1 MSTVPTSVP
10 PPATGPGR
18 PRIWSRL
25 YRGETAFNFI
35 GRRRIWFAISTVVI
49 LIGLVSLATRGLN
62 FGIDFKGGT
71 SWQVPTRTVSVA
83 QARSAVGSLGVAEAT
98 VETLGS
104 GANRTLEVQ
113 ADLARLGSR
122 AHQAHLQQEVSAKLA
137 GLAHVA
143 PSDVS
148 INDVGPTWG
157 SNITNKALEALV
169 AFFLGISLYITL
181 RFEWKMAVAA
191 IAAVVH
197 DILVTVG
204 IYSLSGFQVTP
215 ATVVAFLTILGYSL
229 YDTIVVFD
237 RVQENTR
244 GGMGTSGKLTYS
256 DTVNLSMNQVLM
268 RSINTS
274 LVAILPIL
282 SVLVIGAEVLGAT
295 TLREFGLALFIG
307 LTTGAYSSIFV
318 ASPLLA
324 ILKEREP
331 RYVAIRQRLEARGDA
346 LTLLTPAAA
355 ALAGAS
361 QGGDRATAGTRA
373 GTGTRPGSRS
383 GAPKSKVATR
393 PAASRPGSRPGGGPV
408 PKPTRGGARPGRPAS
423 SGAQGGNGAAPRTA
437 GEGGGAATQEVGRDT
452 GFGDPPETVLL
463 RPGGASQAGSTN
475 GPPGPNGPPGADG
488 MAGQSGAASSAAPM
502 AAPEPNHGVGG
513 NGPGA
518 GDGAGGGSAR
528 PAGAQAPRP
537 SGQVR
542 RPPPRSR
549 KKGKR
554 RH

>member
-1 MSTVPTSVP
+1 MTTASALT
-10 PPATGPGR
+10 PATAGR
-18 PRIWSRL
+18 PSIWSRL

-35 GRRRIWFAISTVVI
+35 GRRRIWFAVSSAVI
-49 LIGLVSLATRGLN
+49 LVGLVSLGTRGLN

-71 SWQVPTRTVSVA
+71 SWQVTTSTVSVA
-83 QARSAVGSLGVAEAT
+83 QARGAVGSLGIAEAT

-104 GANRTLEVQ
+104 GHNRTLEVQ
-113 ADLARLGSR
+113 ADLAHSGSA
-122 AHQAHLQQEVSAKLA
+122 AHQARLQQQLSARLA
-137 GLAHVA
+137 ALAHV
-143 PSDVS
+143 PSTEVS
-148 INDVGPTWG
+148 INEVGPTWG

-169 AFFLGISLYITL
+169 AFFLGITLYITL

-191 IAAVVH
+191 LVAVVH
-197 DILVTVG
+197 DILVTAG

-244 GGMGTSGKLTYS
+244 GGIGTSGKLTYS

-268 RSINTS
+268 RSVNTS

-282 SVLVIGAEVLGAT
+282 SVLVIGAEFLGAT

-331 RYVAIRQRLEARGDA
+331 RYVTIRQRLETRGEA

-355 ALAGAS
+355 ALAGGAS
-361 QGGDRATAGTRA
+361 QGGDRAAAGSRAGAGVRAGDRSAARKPKPPGRPAATRAADRSVRSPVGAPSRDGGSPTEVDLVGGSSGDEETILLRPGTARGRPVGSERPGGSTEPPSPVAPVPPMDLGQPGGAGGTGAGGTGAAGTAA
-373 GTGTRPGSRS
+373 GGPAG
-383 GAPKSKVATR
+383 
-393 PAASRPGSRPGGGPV
+393 AASRPGGARSG
-408 PKPTRGGARPGRPAS
+408 KPTA
-423 SGAQGGNGAAPRTA
+423 
-437 GEGGGAATQEVGRDT
+437 
-452 GFGDPPETVLL
+452 
-463 RPGGASQAGSTN
+463 
-475 GPPGPNGPPGADG
+475 
-488 MAGQSGAASSAAPM
+488 
-502 AAPEPNHGVGG
+502 
-513 NGPGA
+513 
-518 GDGAGGGSAR
+518 
-528 PAGAQAPRP
+528 
-537 SGQVR
+537 QVR

-554 RH
+554 RR